1 MFRMKIAMITAGGA
15 GMFCGSCMQDNTLV
29 RALRAAGADAVL
41 IPTYTPIRV
50 DEENVSS
57 KRVFLGGINV
67 YLDSAIPGWRW
78 LPSFITH
85 LLDRPAVIRL
95 LTRLSSST
103 DAAQLGR
110 LTIDLLSG
118 IDGPQHREI
127 RELVDYLCDDLKP
140 DVVLFSN
147 ALLSGVVPALRRRYT
162 GTILTLLQGDD
173 IFLEGLTP
181 QYKSQAM
188 DLLTKNCQ
196 SLNGILTHS
205 RYYSGFMQTYL
216 NLPAIQFLEVP
227 LMFEPLQPARS
238 WSGPAD
244 VPANRLEEGSA
255 NAPED
260 DSHATKASDQAAS
273 DMLTIGYFA
282 RICPEKGV
290 HRFLD
295 AAAVLAP
302 RNRRTRFMIAGYLP
316 AQHRNWFHRRLKQ
329 AQNAASVE
337 QILWNGSPD
346 SRQQKFDVLRQFD
359 LLCVPTDYQEPKG
372 LYVLEAASLG
382 VPSLLP
388 NHGAFPERIEALG
401 EGLLFEAGSMNHLIQ
416 TLDGFISQR
425 MDPEVNQSV
434 EQVSKRLMHGVETNH
449 SLHAA
454 ALSFMQAVHR
464 LEGQYLETM

>member
-1 MFRMKIAMITAGGA
+1 MKIAMITAGGA

-50 DEENVSS
+50 DEENVSN

-85 LLDRPAVIRL
+85 LLDRPSVIRL
-95 LTRLSSST
+95 LTRLSRST
-103 DAAQLGR
+103 DAAQLGS

-118 IDGPQHREI
+118 IEGPQHREI
-127 RELVDYLCDDLKP
+127 QELVDYICDDLKP

-147 ALLSGVVPALRRRYT
+147 ALLSGVIPALRQRYS

-181 QYKSQAM
+181 QYKSRAM
-188 DLLTKNCQ
+188 MLLTKNCQ
-196 SLNGILTHS
+196 FLNGILTHS

-216 NLPAIQFLEVP
+216 NLPDIPFLEVP
-227 LMFEPLQPARS
+227 LMFEPLQTTPA
-238 WSGPAD
+238 GNA
-244 VPANRLEEGSA
+244 VANQPKDRAVNPLEDNSLGMTSRGES
-255 NAPED
+255 
-260 DSHATKASDQAAS
+260 DSDT
-273 DMLTIGYFA
+273 LTIGYFA

-290 HRFLD
+290 HRFLE

-302 RNRRTRFMIAGYLP
+302 LHRQTRFVIAGFLP
-316 AQHRNWFHRRLKQ
+316 AQHRIWFHRRLKQ
-329 AQNAASVE
+329 VQDAASVG
-337 QILWNGSPD
+337 QIRWNGSPD
-346 SRQQKFDVLRQFD
+346 SRQQKFDVLREFD

-382 VPSLLP
+382 IPSLLP

-401 EGLLFEAGSMNHLIQ
+401 EGMLFEAGSLEALI
-416 TLDGFISQR
+416 TALDDFIAKR
-425 MDPEVNQSV
+425 TNSV
-434 EQVSKRLMHGVETNH
+434 EAQSAMDVSKRLMHAVEVNH
-449 SLHAA
+449 SPHAA
-454 ALSFMQAVHR
+454 AHSIMKVLHQLADQSR
-464 LEGQYLETM
+464 ETT